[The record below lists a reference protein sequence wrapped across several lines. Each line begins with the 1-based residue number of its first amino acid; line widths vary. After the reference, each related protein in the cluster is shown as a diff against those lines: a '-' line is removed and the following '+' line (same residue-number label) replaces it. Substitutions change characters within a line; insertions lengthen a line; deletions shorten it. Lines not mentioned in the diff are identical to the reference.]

1 MSEQKSTSSRQN
13 IIIAVLAVLLVV
25 FVGVLIGLVVGGGT
39 EPDPTVVVAPPSTTT
54 TAPPPTTTTTPAPTT
69 TTTTA
74 EEPPAVEEVV
84 FDVIEDTVVD
94 SGDPQQNF
102 GTSQVLEIEREGD
115 DNRWALVRFE
125 VSGLPEDRP
134 VLSATLR
141 LFQLGPSDD
150 PGLVSLVA
158 GPWTEGETSWSTAPP
173 LGSPVAPLPG
183 GAEGVMVEVDVSS
196 VVTGD
201 GVYDF
206 YLTTTSED
214 GLDYASR
221 ESTFGGPTLVL
232 VLGEPGAVGEAPPTA
247 TVLVGA
253 GDIGSC
259 ANQGDEATAAMVEEI
274 VAGAREAVVFTAG
287 DHAYPNGSAQIF
299 ARCYDASWGA
309 FKDITRPTPGFRDY
323 RTPGAAGYF
332 DYFGENAGEP
342 GRGYYS
348 YDLGGWHIIVLN
360 SNCSEVGG
368 CGEGSPQMEWLRQD
382 LATRST
388 ACTLAYWQ
396 QPVFS
401 SAATPRDQAMLPA
414 FQALYEAGVEVVING
429 YDHFYERFAPQDP
442 TGDRDADDG
451 IRQFIV
457 GTGGRSLDPFGPPA
471 PNSEVRF
478 NQAYGVLA
486 LTLFP
491 GGYEWEYVSEPGSG
505 FTDLGAGVCH

>member
-1 MSEQKSTSSRQN
+1 MSEQRSTSSRQN
-13 IIIAVLAVLLVV
+13 IAIAVLAVLLVV
-25 FVGVLIGLVVGGGT
+25 FAGVLIGLVAGGGS
-39 EPDPTVVVAPPSTTT
+39 EPEPTLVVAPTSTTTIPPSTTT
-54 TAPPPTTTTTPAPTT
+54 APRPTTTTTA
-69 TTTTA
+69 A
-74 EEPPAVEEVV
+74 EDPPPVEELV
-84 FDVIEDTVVD
+84 FEAVEDTVID
-94 SGDPQQNF
+94 SDDPQQIL
-102 GTSQVLEIEREGD
+102 GTSQVLEVEREGED
-115 DNRWALVRFE
+115 SRWALVRFE
-125 VSGLPEDRP
+125 VSGLPEGRP

-158 GPWTEGETSWSTAPP
+158 GPWSENETSWATAPP
-173 LGSPVAPLPG
+173 LGDPVAPLPG
-183 GAEGVMVEVDVSS
+183 GAEGVLVEVDVSP

-221 ESTFGGPTLVL
+221 ESTFGGPALVL

-253 GDIGSC
+253 GDIGTC
-259 ANQGDEATAAMVEEI
+259 ASQGDEITAALIEEI
-274 VAGAREAVVFTAG
+274 VAGAREAVVFTVG
-287 DHAYPNGSAQIF
+287 DHAYPNGSAQVF
-299 ARCYDASWGA
+299 ARCYDDSWGA
-309 FKDITRPTPGFRDY
+309 FKDITRPTPGAREYF
-323 RTPGAAGYF
+323 TPGAVGYF
-332 DYFGENAGEP
+332 EYFGENAGEP

-401 SAATPRDQAMLPA
+401 STVTPRDQEMLPI
-414 FQALYEAGVEVVING
+414 FQVLYEAGAEVVING

-442 TGDRDADDG
+442 TGDRDTDDG

-457 GTGGRSLDPFGPPA
+457 GTGGRSLHPFGSPA

-491 GGYEWEYVSEPGSG
+491 GGYEWEFVSEPGSG
-505 FTDLGAGVCH
+505 FTDLGTDVCH